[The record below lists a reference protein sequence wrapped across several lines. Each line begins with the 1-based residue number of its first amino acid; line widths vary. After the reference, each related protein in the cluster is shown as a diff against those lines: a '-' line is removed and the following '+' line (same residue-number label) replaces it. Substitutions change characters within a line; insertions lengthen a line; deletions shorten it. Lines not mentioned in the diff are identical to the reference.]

1 MLGLLLSFIAALLFG
16 SSTVIQK
23 YCLRGIERFSFKR
36 IIKKKAWMSSLLVGG
51 LGIMF
56 YLAALRYA
64 LISIVQPML
73 AVSIAVP
80 VLVGW
85 FVFGE
90 KVGSRWIHILLIIAG
105 VVMLS
110 L

>member
-1 MLGLLLSFIAALLFG
+1 MSLFAALLFG

-23 YCLRGIERFSFKR
+23 YCLKGMSRLSFNGIIRNKVWILSLFIGFIG
-36 IIKKKAWMSSLLVGG
+36 II
-51 LGIMF
+51 F
-56 YLAALRYA
+56 YLAALRFA
-64 LISIVQPML
+64 EISIVQPML
-73 AVSIAVP
+73 SVSIAVP

-85 FVFGE
+85 FGFRERIGF
-90 KVGSRWIHILLIIAG
+90 RWIHILLIIAG

>member
-1 MLGLLLSFIAALLFG
+1 MLGLMLSVIAALLFG

-23 YCLRGIERFSFKR
+23 YCMRGMKRFSFNV
-36 IIKKKAWMSSLLVGG
+36 IIRKKVWILSLLIGFI
-51 LGIMF
+51 GIIF

-64 LISIVQPML
+64 EISIVQPML
-73 AVSIAVP
+73 SLSIAVP

-85 FVFGE
+85 FGFRERIGF
-90 KVGSRWIHILLIIAG
+90 RWVHILLIIAG

>member
-1 MLGLLLSFIAALLFG
+1 MLGLVLSLFAALLFG

-23 YCLRGIERFSFKR
+23 YCLKGMSRLSFNGIIRNKVW
-36 IIKKKAWMSSLLVGG
+36 ILSLLICFI
-51 LGIMF
+51 GIIF
-56 YLAALRYA
+56 YLAALRFA
-64 LISIVQPML
+64 EISIVQPML
-73 AVSIAVP
+73 SVSIAVP

-85 FVFGE
+85 FGFRERIGF
-90 KVGSRWIHILLIIAG
+90 RWIHILLIIAG

>member
-1 MLGLLLSFIAALLFG
+1 MVLSLIAALLFG
-16 SSTVIQK
+16 ASTVIQK
-23 YCLRGIERFSFKR
+23 YCFRGMKRFSFKR
-36 IIKKKAWMSSLLVGG
+36 VIRNKVWMMSLLVGAT
-51 LGIMF
+51 GIMF
-56 YLAALRYA
+56 YLAALRLA
-64 LISIVQPML
+64 EISIVQPML
-73 AVSIAVP
+73 SLSIAVP